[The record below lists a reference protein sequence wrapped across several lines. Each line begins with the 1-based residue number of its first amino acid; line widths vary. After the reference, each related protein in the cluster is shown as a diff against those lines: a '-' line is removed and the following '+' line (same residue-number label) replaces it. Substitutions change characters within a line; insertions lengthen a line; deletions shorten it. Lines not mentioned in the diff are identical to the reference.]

1 MLLYWVG
8 IDFVPCAHGV
18 YMLWVL
24 RHLAVGSSVHILCFS
39 YMQLEVFGSSVG
51 PVGELFTVLRD
62 STGLNVAVGAVTS
75 LQPG

>member
-1 MLLYWVG
+1 M
-8 IDFVPCAHGV
+8 
-18 YMLWVL
+18 
-24 RHLAVGSSVHILCFS
+24 HILCFS

-51 PVGELFTVLRD
+51 PVGELFTVPRD